1 MEDAPL
7 FRRKNS
13 REETVEIRAIVD
25 CRTTLGEGPL
35 WDVREQKIYWVDSIG
50 CKIYRADADGTN
62 VETWDVPS
70 KIGSLALREKGGA
83 IIALQSGI
91 HTFDFTTGR
100 ATPITDPEPDHPTTR
115 LNDGK
120 VDRRGR
126 FFFGSMD
133 IDENKNICKLYRLD
147 PDLSLHVMDDGIIV
161 SNGPCFSPDDRTFYF
176 ADSRSGYI
184 SAYDYDVATGSLS
197 NKRTFVEFASGAPD
211 GGTVDAEGYV
221 WSAAIIAG
229 ELRRFAPDGT
239 LERAIPMPVKNLTS
253 LNFGGP
259 NLDVIYCTSI
269 AKMHLPDVPNDGPL
283 GGSLFAIYGAGIRG
297 VPEPR
302 FAG

>member
-1 MEDAPL
+1 MN
-7 FRRKNS
+7 FRQGGM
-13 REETVEIRAIVD
+13 EIRPIVD

-35 WDVREQKIYWVDSIG
+35 WDTREQKIYWVDSRG
-50 CKIYRADADGTN
+50 CKIYRANADGGN
-62 VETWDVPS
+62 VENWDVPS
-70 KIGSLALREKGGA
+70 EIGSLALREQGGA
-83 IIALQSGI
+83 VIALRTGI
-91 HTFDFTTGR
+91 HTFDFATGR
-100 ATPITDPEPDHPTTR
+100 ATLIVDPEPNLPTTR

-133 IDENKNICKLYRLD
+133 VDEKKTICQLYRLD
-147 PDLSLHVMDDGIIV
+147 PDFSLHVMDENIIV

-176 ADSRSGYI
+176 ADSRSGRI
-184 SAYDYDVATGSLS
+184 SAYDYDVDAGTLS
-197 NKRTFVEFASGAPD
+197 NKRIFTELSSGAPD

-221 WSAAIIAG
+221 WTSAIIAG
-229 ELRRFAPDGT
+229 ELRRFAPDGV
-239 LERAIPMPVKNLTS
+239 LERSIPMPVKNVTS

-259 NLDVIYCTSI
+259 NLDVIFCTSI

-283 GGSLFAIYGAGIRG
+283 GGSLFAIHGAGIRG
-297 VPEPR
+297 VAEPR

>member
-1 MEDAPL
+1 M
-7 FRRKNS
+7 
-13 REETVEIRAIVD
+13 EIRPIVD

-35 WDVREQKIYWVDSIG
+35 WDVREQKIYWVDSRG
-50 CKIYRADADGTN
+50 CKIYRANADGSD
-62 VETWDVPS
+62 VENWDVPS
-70 KIGSLALREKGGA
+70 EIGSLALREQGGA
-83 IIALQSGI
+83 VIALRTGV
-91 HTFDFTTGR
+91 HTFDFATGR
-100 ATPITDPEPDHPTTR
+100 ATLIVDPEPNHPTTR

-133 IDENKNICKLYRLD
+133 VDENKTICQLYRLD
-147 PDLSLHVMDDGIIV
+147 PDFSLHVMDENIIV

-176 ADSRSGYI
+176 ADSRSGRI
-184 SAYDYDVATGSLS
+184 SAYDYNIDAGTLS
-197 NKRTFVEFASGAPD
+197 NKRTFTELSSGAPD

-221 WSAAIIAG
+221 WTSAIIAG
-229 ELRRFAPDGT
+229 ELRRFRPDSV
-239 LERAIPMPVKNLTS
+239 LERSIPMPVKNGTS

-259 NLDVIYCTSI
+259 NLDVLFCTSI
-269 AKMHLPDVPNDGPL
+269 AKMHLPEVPNDGPL

-297 VPEPR
+297 VGEPR

>member
-1 MEDAPL
+1 M
-7 FRRKNS
+7 
-13 REETVEIRAIVD
+13 EIRPIVD

-35 WDVREQKIYWVDSIG
+35 WDTREQKIYWVDSRG
-50 CKIYRADADGTN
+50 CKIYRANADGGN
-62 VETWDVPS
+62 VENWDVPS
-70 KIGSLALREKGGA
+70 EIGSLALREQGGA
-83 IIALQSGI
+83 VIALRTGI
-91 HTFDFTTGR
+91 HTFDFATGR
-100 ATPITDPEPDHPTTR
+100 ATLIVDPEPNLPTTR

-133 IDENKNICKLYRLD
+133 VDEKKTICQLYRLD
-147 PDLSLHVMDDGIIV
+147 PDFSLHVMDENIIV

-176 ADSRSGYI
+176 ADSRSGRI
-184 SAYDYDVATGSLS
+184 SAYDYDVDAGTLS
-197 NKRTFVEFASGAPD
+197 NKRIFTELSSGAPD

-221 WSAAIIAG
+221 WTSAIIAG
-229 ELRRFAPDGT
+229 ELRRFAPDGV
-239 LERAIPMPVKNLTS
+239 LERSIPMPVKNVTS

-259 NLDVIYCTSI
+259 NLDVIFCTSI

-283 GGSLFAIYGAGIRG
+283 GGSLFAIHGAGIRG
-297 VPEPR
+297 VAEPR